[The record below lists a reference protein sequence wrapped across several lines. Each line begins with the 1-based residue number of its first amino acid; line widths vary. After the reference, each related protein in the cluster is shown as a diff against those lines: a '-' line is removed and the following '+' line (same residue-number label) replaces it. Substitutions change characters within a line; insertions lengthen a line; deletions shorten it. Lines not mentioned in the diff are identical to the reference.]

1 MIKEIIVVEGRDDV
15 TAVKK
20 ACDCEM
26 IITGGYH
33 FPKDL
38 FKRLRKAQKE
48 KGLIVLTDPDYS
60 GERIRK
66 IINRNIKGVKNAYI
80 SKEDGIKNGDIGVE
94 NASPETILKALEN
107 AKASYEHEVQEYT
120 TQDLIKYELTGENS
134 KIRREK
140 VGAILSIGYANS
152 KQFLKRLNNYNISRE
167 NLEEALKSIERK

>member
-20 ACDCEM
+20 ACDCEI

-38 FKRLRKAQKE
+38 FKKLRKAQKE
-48 KGLIVLTDPDYS
+48 KGLIVLTDPDYA

-80 SKEDGIKNGDIGVE
+80 KQDKTIKNGDIG
-94 NASPETILKALEN
+94 IEN
-107 AKASYEHEVQEYT
+107 AKPEDILEALEKAKVTYENSRKEFDFDDMVY
-120 TQDLIKYELTGENS
+120 YELTGSNS
-134 KIRREK
+134 KRRREIIGD
-140 VGAILSIGYANS
+140 VFSIGYSNS
-152 KQFLKRLNNYNISRE
+152 KQFLNKLNKYNISRE
-167 NLEEALKSIERK
+167 ALEEALKNIDEK

>member
-38 FKRLRKAQKE
+38 FKRLRKAQST
-48 KGLIVLTDPDYS
+48 KGLIVLTDSDYA

-66 IINRNIKGVKNAYI
+66 IINKNIKGVKNAYI
-80 SKEDGIKNGDIGVE
+80 PRDKSLKDGDIGVE
-94 NASPETILKALEN
+94 NARPEDILKALEN
-107 AKASYEHEVQEYT
+107 AKVSYENRVEEYSID
-120 TQDLIKYELTGENS
+120 DLIEYGLTGAGS
-134 KIRREK
+134 KDRREQ
-140 VGAILSIGYANS
+140 VGNILSIGYANS

-167 NLEEALKSIERK
+167 DLEEALNHIER